1 MWAQEACELF
11 QNIREN
17 IIKFYLEIFEVTKEE
32 Y

>member
-11 QNIREN
+11 WNIREN
-17 IIKFYLEIFEVTKEE
+17 IIKFSLEIFEVTKEE